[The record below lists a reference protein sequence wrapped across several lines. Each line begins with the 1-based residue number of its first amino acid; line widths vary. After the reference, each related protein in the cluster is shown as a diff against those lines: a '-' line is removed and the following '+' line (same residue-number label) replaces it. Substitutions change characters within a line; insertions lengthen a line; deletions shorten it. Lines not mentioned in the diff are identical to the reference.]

1 MLVGFLSTLF
11 FIFNTLLI
19 ILIVMQKN
27 HGGFW
32 SGPAG
37 NDSVNVF
44 GGNQGVDVLQ
54 KLTWAF
60 GLILIFGCLFLA
72 VYQSSQSEISQFY
85 SKEIKEEIL
94 KTEEKNKADM
104 EALNNDANNLDNS
117 NLSQVN
123 NSHLKE
129 INAKDIVKKS

>member
-60 GLILIFGCLFLA
+60 GMVLIFGCLFLA
-72 VYQSSQSEISQFY
+72 VYQSSQSEVSQFY

-94 KTEEKNKADM
+94 KTEEKNKVDLADS
-104 EALNNDANNLDNS
+104 NNDGNGLDNNNLS
-117 NLSQVN
+117 EVN
-123 NSHLKE
+123 NNNLE
-129 INAKDIVKKS
+129 EMNTKDLVKKS